1 MRCDLKAIVDD
12 DTIFCHELTVVIGG
26 NVGGG
31 VGGRV
36 GNAVGTCCLIKKYRS
51 AMCNIIQDVVR

>member
-26 NVGGG
+26 DVGG
-31 VGGRV
+31 VGGKRV
-36 GNAVGTCCLIKKYRS
+36 GNEVDTS
-51 AMCNIIQDVVR
+51 